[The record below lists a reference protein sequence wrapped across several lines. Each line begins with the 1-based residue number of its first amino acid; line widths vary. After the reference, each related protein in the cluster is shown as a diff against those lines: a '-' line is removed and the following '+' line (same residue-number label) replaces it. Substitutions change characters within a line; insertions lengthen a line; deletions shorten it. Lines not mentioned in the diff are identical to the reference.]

1 MKQLFLFHSE
11 VAFDWSKTWLHVNVV
26 MIVVL
31 VESVIMQGV
40 IFLVSNPSVKN
51 RLDLWYNFE
60 NQAGLPYRFISF
72 GFSALYLTL

>member
-1 MKQLFLFHSE
+1 
-11 VAFDWSKTWLHVNVV
+11 

-60 NQAGLPYRFISF
+60 NRAGLPYHFISF

>member
-1 MKQLFLFHSE
+1 
-11 VAFDWSKTWLHVNVV
+11 
-26 MIVVL
+26 MIVVS

-60 NQAGLPYRFISF
+60 NRAGLPYQFISF